1 MATVIR
7 AKFNVSEVADL
18 RYSAGEGKNRERI
31 KMNAVY
37 ATGAPEAENVSFAK
51 ATPSGTVELLVDNPE
66 VFGFFEPGREFY
78 VEFRAAPRR
87 CRDCHGGGV
96 KWSADPSAPG
106 TTKQVQVPCERCN
119 KTGIDPDQE

>member
-1 MATVIR
+1 MLVR

-31 KMNAVY
+31 KLSAVY

-51 ATPSGTVELLVDNPE
+51 ATPSGTIEILVDNPE

-78 VEFRAAPRR
+78 VTFDRAPRR
-87 CRDCHGGGV
+87 CRACFGQGV
-96 KWSADPSAPG
+96 TWTPATPDAKS
-106 TTKQVQVPCERCN
+106 VQAPCERCG
-119 KTGIDPDQE
+119 KSGIDPEQG

>member
-31 KMNAVY
+31 KLSAVY

-51 ATPSGTVELLVDNPE
+51 ATPQGSIEILVDNPE

-87 CRDCHGGGV
+87 CRDCHGGGA
-96 KWSADPSAPG
+96 KW
-106 TTKQVQVPCERCN
+106 TTATPEAKPVQVPCERCN
-119 KTGIDPDQE
+119 KTGIDPEQG